1 MILDEIVAKTKVRLE
16 ENKKKLPPEELQKQA
31 LSMAADTGFPFEKAL
46 KAQGLSFICEVK
58 KASPSKGL
66 IAPDFPYVA
75 IAEEYEKAGANAISV
90 LTEPYFF
97 QGSDSYLQQISE
109 HVSIPLLRKD
119 FTIDPYMIYEAK
131 VIGASAILLICAI
144 LTDEQL
150 KSYYEL
156 ATSLGLSVLV
166 EAHDEKEVR
175 RAIAIGA
182 DIIGVNNRD
191 PEGYSIEQIAAKC
204 EEHGICSADEF
215 LNEVK
220 NGNHQIPFST
230 GDMNTD
236 GVKYDLQG
244 YLFPATYDIYDDT
257 TAASLI
263 DTMLEKFQSVYTS
276 EYSAKAAELGYT
288 DYQIL
293 IMASIVEREAK
304 IDSERP
310 IIAGV
315 IYNRLNIDMM
325 LQMCPTVLYP
335 LTDGM
340 YDKTEVTYDDLEIE
354 SPYNTYRNTGLPVG
368 PICNPGQA
376 SLEAVL
382 YPDENDYLY
391 YHTSDGGDGSHI
403 FSSTYDEHINTQ

>member
-1 MILDEIVAKTKVRLE
+1 MHCFGLGYIFYWGIKSYKQKKEKRRVKNGKGIKVIIVLVVVIALVVIGGLKIKNVYDGFMDEYKGTESASGTDVTIE
-16 ENKKKLPPEELQKQA
+16 IPEGA
-31 LSMAADTGFPFEKAL
+31 S
-46 KAQGLSFICEVK
+46 SK
-58 KASPSKGL
+58 KAAAILHDAGL
-66 IAPDFPYVA
+66 IKYEYAFVLRVKESEYRGRIQPGTFTLNTGMSTLEMIEDLCYV
-75 IAEEYEKAGANAISV
+75 
-90 LTEPYFF
+90 EP
-97 QGSDSYLQQISE
+97 
-109 HVSIPLLRKD
+109 V
-119 FTIDPYMIYEAK
+119 
-131 VIGASAILLICAI
+131 
-144 LTDEQL
+144 
-150 KSYYEL
+150 
-156 ATSLGLSVLV
+156 
-166 EAHDEKEVR
+166 KEVVDTLT
-175 RAIAIGA
+175 I
-182 DIIGVNNRD
+182 

-263 DTMLEKFQSVYTS
+263 DTMLEKFQSIYTS

-391 YHTSDGGDGSHI
+391 YHTSDAGDGSHI